1 MRAFAA
7 AFLLALV
14 ALPAAAR
21 DVPLSKEDVAWL
33 DRVTFGVDSATV
45 ARYRELGR
53 RRFLDEQLHPKGDG
67 LPADVRAAVLAKCGA
82 HPDAGHYFATY
93 FHDEVH
99 LHYEHLHCSGASYC
113 NASGCLHQTYKLSGG
128 HYHLT
133 KTFYGARN
141 D

>member
-1 MRAFAA
+1 MRGAIAIVFLATAF
-7 AFLLALV
+7 
-14 ALPAAAR
+14 PAQAQFVHDA
-21 DVPLSKEDVAWL
+21 PWNAEHI
-33 DRVTFGVDSATV
+33 DR
-45 ARYRELGR
+45 
-53 RRFLDEQLHPKGDG
+53 
-67 LPADVRAAVLAKCGA
+67 LPADIRGAVLAKCPT

-99 LHYEHLHCSGASYC
+99 LHYEHLHCAGASYC
-113 NASGCLHQTYKLSGG
+113 NASGCLHQTYTLSAG

>member
-1 MRAFAA
+1 MRTHTAILIVILTA
-7 AFLLALV
+7 
-14 ALPAAAR
+14 
-21 DVPLSKEDVAWL
+21 PLSGALAQFEHDPPWNAEHV
-33 DRVTFGVDSATV
+33 DR
-45 ARYRELGR
+45 
-53 RRFLDEQLHPKGDG
+53 

-99 LHYEHLHCSGASYC
+99 LHYEHLHCTGASYC